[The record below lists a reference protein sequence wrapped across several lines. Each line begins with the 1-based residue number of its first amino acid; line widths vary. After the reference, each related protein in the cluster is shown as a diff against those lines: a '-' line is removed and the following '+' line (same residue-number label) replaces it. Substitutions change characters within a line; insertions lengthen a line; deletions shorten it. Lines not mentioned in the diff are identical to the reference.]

1 MFAARWLRT
10 PEARDA
16 GRLAVS
22 CLLTAALSSATG
34 QGPPAS
40 EETRT
45 AAASSVS
52 LPAGVS
58 SELRTALQAG
68 NDDRLEPLLLEEIER
83 RPDSPELLSALG
95 GVFFRKGK
103 HLNAAIAFKKS
114 DALAPLDDSSR
125 FTLAMAYVVL
135 GRRDWARPEIE
146 KLTGA
151 NPDEALYVYWLGRL
165 DYDDQ
170 RFAEA
175 IVKFKGAVRLDPGF
189 ARAYDR
195 VGLCYEAL
203 GRLEEGVVAYRKAV
217 QLNRNEAQPSAWPPV
232 NLGTLLYRLDR
243 LEEAGTY
250 LREAVG
256 YDPRFARAR
265 YQMGMLLDRQG
276 KREEAIEHLEQAAR
290 LDPDDP
296 KPYYAMGRVYR
307 ALGEKEQARVAL
319 EKFKELEKQE
329 TQEKTNE

>member
-1 MFAARWLRT
+1 MFAAPWLRT
-10 PEARDA
+10 PEARYA

-22 CLLTAALSSATG
+22 CFLTAAFSSATG
-34 QGPPAS
+34 QGPSAG

-45 AAASSVS
+45 AAVSSVT

-58 SELRTALQAG
+58 SELRTALQTG
-68 NDDRLEPLLLEEIER
+68 NDNRLEPLLLEEIER

-95 GVFFRKGK
+95 GVFFRNGK

-125 FTLAMAYVVL
+125 FTLAMSYVVL

-151 NPDEALYVYWLGRL
+151 NPDEALYLYWLGRL

-175 IVKFKGAVRLDPGF
+175 IVKFKGAIRLDPGF

-203 GRLEEGVVAYRKAV
+203 GRFDEAVEVYREAV
-217 QLNRNEAQPSAWPPV
+217 ELNRNETQPSAWPPV
-232 NLGTLLYRLDR
+232 NLGTVLYRLDR
-243 LEEAGTY
+243 LEEAETY

-256 YDPRFARAR
+256 YDPRFARPR

-276 KREEAIEHLEQAAR
+276 KREEAIGHLKQAAK

-307 ALGEKEQARVAL
+307 ALDEKEQARVAL
-319 EKFKELEKQE
+319 EKFKELEKQK
-329 TQEKTNE
+329 TQEKPNE